1 MDRQDSRR
9 ARQPRRDTPDLRPPE
24 KWPTA
29 ITRIATNE
37 VEIRGFA
44 VDELM
49 GRLGFGEAIYLLLR
63 GELPTPAIG
72 RLFGAVLVASLDHG
86 VTPPST
92 LAARNVATTGAP
104 LKNAVAA
111 GIMGFGAYHG
121 GDIESALR
129 FLQYGLALT
138 RAGRTYQDA
147 AGQIIQDAIDRNE
160 TPPGFGHR
168 IHARDPR
175 AARLC
180 QLTYELDLE
189 GEHCRLLRT
198 VDRVLNARPDRAG
211 RSLPINLDG
220 AIAAICGDLGF
231 EAEMANGLFIIARV
245 PGLLAHAA
253 EERDR
258 CATMRQIDPKDAWYD
273 GPSQRRL
280 PGMRK

>member
-1 MDRQDSRR
+1 MDRQHSRR
-9 ARQPRRDTPDLRPPE
+9 ARKSRRDTVRPRPPE
-24 KWPTA
+24 QWPTA
-29 ITRIATNE
+29 ISRIAPNE
-37 VEIRGFA
+37 VEVRGFA

-49 GRLGFGEAIYLLLR
+49 GRIGFGEAIYLLLR
-63 GELPTPAIG
+63 GELPTPSIG
-72 RLFGAVLVASLDHG
+72 RLFGAVLVASIDHG

-111 GIMGFGAYHG
+111 GIMGFGPYHG
-121 GDIESALR
+121 GDVESALR

-138 RAGRTYQDA
+138 RAGRSLDDA
-147 AGQIIQDAIDRNE
+147 AGQIVQDCLDRNE

-168 IHARDPR
+168 IHERDPR
-175 AARLC
+175 ATRLC
-180 QLTYELDLE
+180 QLTHELELE
-189 GEHCRLLRT
+189 GEHCRLLRS
-198 VDRVLNARPDRAG
+198 VERALNARTDRAAKPVP
-211 RSLPINLDG
+211 LNLDG

-231 EAEMANGLFIIARV
+231 EAEVANGLFIIARV

-258 CATMRQIDPKDAWYD
+258 YKSMRQIDPKDAWYD

-280 PGMRK
+280 PGPKR